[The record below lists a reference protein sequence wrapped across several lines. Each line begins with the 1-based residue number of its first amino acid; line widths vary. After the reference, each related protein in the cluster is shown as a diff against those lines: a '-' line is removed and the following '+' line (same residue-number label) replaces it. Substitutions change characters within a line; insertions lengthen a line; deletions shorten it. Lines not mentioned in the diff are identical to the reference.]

1 MLVKPMNTD
10 DLLRRIEVL
19 LIQHED
25 QKQQKAAKSGAKV
38 KATQAAAKKPA

>member
-1 MLVKPMNTD
+1 VKPMNTD

-25 QKQQKAAKSGAKV
+25 QKQQGGAKTGM
-38 KATQAAAKKPA
+38 KAKASQAAKKPA